1 MLQNSPHLL
10 KKDAHGFNLQ
20 MNQKF
25 FVIQKY
31 IISKILLYLF
41 EHIYK
46 IANNTP

>member
-10 KKDAHGFNLQ
+10 KKDANLQ
-20 MNQKF
+20 MNQTL

-46 IANNTP
+46 IAKNTP